1 MRFLLYLYSCDLILM
16 ACILV
21 AHYKESNSNAVLIH
35 HGLDLRWLDEFIRT
49 AVPLFYAQHEIHV
62 ASDSCYRPLPI
73 PPSRLFMTSSLVSG
87 VIGGEQ
93 RGEGG
98 GNFYKSTSLP
108 QVSSHIGKVV
118 EYMTSRIYK
127 SLKCNICS
135 GVAITNGKCLSEE
148 GIIYMASSQ
157 RDHPAYEKTLLERV
171 LNKYLCIKSSFTS
184 SIQCNGEGGEIA
196 IYKTLCICIA
206 RKDPAGF
213 LVFTVF
219 PVASTNLRKYMVPT
233 NKSDSISGIFGGCI

>member
-1 MRFLLYLYSCDLILM
+1 MRFLLYIHSSNLIIM
-16 ACILV
+16 ACTIV
-21 AHYKESNSNAVLIH
+21 SNYKESNSNAALMH

-49 AVPLFYAQHEIHV
+49 AVPLFYAQHEMHV
-62 ASDSCYRPLPI
+62 ASDSCFRPLPI
-73 PPSRLFMTSSLVSG
+73 PPSKPFMTSSLVSG

-135 GVAITNGKCLSEE
+135 GVAITNGK
-148 GIIYMASSQ
+148 
-157 RDHPAYEKTLLERV
+157 
-171 LNKYLCIKSSFTS
+171 
-184 SIQCNGEGGEIA
+184 
-196 IYKTLCICIA
+196 
-206 RKDPAGF
+206 
-213 LVFTVF
+213 
-219 PVASTNLRKYMVPT
+219 
-233 NKSDSISGIFGGCI
+233 SISS